1 MSQTT
6 DVRITLD
13 VLRLLFQ
20 NARAW
25 WYHQRLREQGQIE
38 EARERERQSVREYAA
53 CIEEATVLHVGYQ
66 GRWTLYR
73 QDGGGLSG
81 RGGLTDWL
89 VRAALRAGVPAFD
102 TSTVPEDNLPALLCG
117 PFPGEDPLGA
127 LCHARSLGARVYN
140 DETACTPTTDTD

>member
-25 WYHQRLREQGQIE
+25 WYHQKLREQGRVE
-38 EARERERQSVREYAA
+38 EAHAREKQSVREYAV
-53 CIEEATVLHVGYQ
+53 CIGEATVLHVGYE

-73 QDGGGLSG
+73 RDGGGLSG
-81 RGGLTDWL
+81 RGGLTDWFVL
-89 VRAALRAGVPAFD
+89 AALRAGVPAFD
-102 TSTVPEDNLPALLCG
+102 TDTVLEDNLAALLRG

-127 LCHARSLGARVYN
+127 LRHARSLGARVYN
-140 DETACTPTTDTD
+140 DETAYAPATDTD

>member
-1 MSQTT
+1 MSQT
-6 DVRITLD
+6 ITLD

-25 WYHQRLREQGQIE
+25 WYHQKLREQGRVA
-38 EARERERQSVREYAA
+38 EARKREKQSVREYAA
-53 CIEEATVLHVGYQ
+53 CIEKATVLHIGYE

-73 QDGGGLSG
+73 RDGGGLSG
-81 RGGLTDWL
+81 CGGTSDWF
-89 VRAALRAGVPAFD
+89 VRAALRAGVLAFD
-102 TSTVPEDNLPALLCG
+102 TGTVPEHNLAALLRG

-140 DETACTPTTDTD
+140 DETAYAPATDTD

>member
-25 WYHQRLREQGQIE
+25 WYHQKLRKQGWVE
-38 EARERERQSVREYAA
+38 EAREREKQSVREHAA
-53 CIEEATVLHVGYQ
+53 CIEEATVLHVGYE

-73 QDGGGLSG
+73 RDGEGLSG
-81 RGGLTDWL
+81 RGGLGDWF
-89 VRAALRAGVPAFD
+89 VRAALRASVPAFD
-102 TSTVPEDNLPALLCG
+102 TGTVPEDNLAALLRG

-127 LCHARSLGARVYN
+127 LRHARSLGARVIQR
-140 DETACTPTTDTD
+140 

>member
-25 WYHQRLREQGQIE
+25 WYHQKLREGGRAE
-38 EARERERQSVREYAA
+38 EAHERERQSVREYAA

-73 QDGGGLSG
+73 RDGEGLSG
-81 RGGLTDWL
+81 RGGMSNWF
-89 VRAALRAGVPAFD
+89 VRAALRAGVPAFE
-102 TSTVPEDNLPALLCG
+102 TGAIPEDNLAALLRG
-117 PFPGEDPLGA
+117 PFPGEDSQGA
-127 LCHARSLGARVYN
+127 LRHARSLGALVYN
-140 DETACTPTTDTD
+140 DGTACAPATDTD

>member
-1 MSQTT
+1 MSQPT

-25 WYHQRLREQGQIE
+25 WYHQKLREGGQVE
-38 EARERERQSVREYAA
+38 EAREREKQSVREYAA
-53 CIEEATVLHVGYQ
+53 CIEEATVLHVGYE
-66 GRWTLYR
+66 GHWTLYR
-73 QDGGGLSG
+73 RDGRGLNG
-81 RGGLTDWL
+81 RGGLTDWF
-89 VRAALRAGVPAFD
+89 VQAALRAGVPAFD
-102 TSTVPEDNLPALLCG
+102 TGAIPEDNLAALLRG